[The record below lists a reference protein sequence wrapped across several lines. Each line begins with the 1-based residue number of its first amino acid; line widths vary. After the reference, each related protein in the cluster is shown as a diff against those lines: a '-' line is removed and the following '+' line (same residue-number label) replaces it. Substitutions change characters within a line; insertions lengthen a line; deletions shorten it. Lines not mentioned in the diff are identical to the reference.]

1 MSDAWPKGRELS
13 KSGAEIF
20 VALSRDWYAKPGKP
34 HALALAVRRL
44 AASLSR
50 PGGRFGEEDRIF
62 DVAIALEIFYG
73 GKTGHKL
80 AKRAARLL
88 GANATEQIRTYD
100 QARRFYS
107 VRTSLVHTE
116 EPAPARDSLY
126 GELEAGRDLA
136 CRSLGSLLKC
146 DMPVD
151 WTQVRPYLEREA
163 EDYVERVKHQQF
175 V

>member
-1 MSDAWPKGRELS
+1 MMMDSRELS
-13 KSGAEIF
+13 KSGAETF
-20 VALSRDWYAKPGKP
+20 VSLSRDWHAKPDRP
-34 HALALAVRRL
+34 HALALAMRRL

-50 PGGRFGEEDRIF
+50 PGGRFGEENRIF

-73 GKTGHKL
+73 GKKGHEL

-88 GANATEQIRTYD
+88 GADATEQIRTYD

-107 VRTSLVHTE
+107 VRSRIVHTE
-116 EPAPARDSLY
+116 GPAPAPDSLY

-136 CRSLGSLLKC
+136 CRSVRSLLKY

-163 EDYVERVKHQQF
+163 EDYVERVRHQQF